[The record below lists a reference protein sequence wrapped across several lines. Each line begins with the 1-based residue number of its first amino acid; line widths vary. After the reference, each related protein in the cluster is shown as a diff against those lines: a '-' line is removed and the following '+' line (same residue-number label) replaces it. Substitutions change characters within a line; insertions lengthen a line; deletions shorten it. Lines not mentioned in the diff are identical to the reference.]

1 MQSSMM
7 ERRSAERDT
16 TDMRTKRTASAQ
28 GLDRS
33 NEGKHPFFSY
43 ALQFL
48 SAAHTHMKHSIVY
61 VQDLKESLRFN
72 GEHTHWKEL
81 FKNI

>member
-7 ERRSAERDT
+7 DRRSAERDT

-33 NEGKHPFFSY
+33 NEGKHL
-43 ALQFL
+43 LQLCTSVFV
-48 SAAHTHMKHSIVY
+48 SAHTHMKHSIVLICICARPKRKFC
-61 VQDLKESLRFN
+61 DLMESTALE
-72 GEHTHWKEL
+72 GT
-81 FKNI
+81 I

>member
-1 MQSSMM
+1 MM

-33 NEGKHPFFSY
+33 NEGKHLLSY

-48 SAAHTHMKHSIVY
+48 SAHTHMKHFIVY
-61 VQDLKESLRFN
+61 VLDLK
-72 GEHTHWKEL
+72 
-81 FKNI
+81 

>member
-1 MQSSMM
+1 MM

-33 NEGKHPFFSY
+33 NEGKHLLQLCTSVFVSPHTYEALYCICARPKGKFFDLMEST
-43 ALQFL
+43 ALEG
-48 SAAHTHMKHSIVY
+48 TI
-61 VQDLKESLRFN
+61 
-72 GEHTHWKEL
+72 
-81 FKNI
+81 